1 MVVDSFCEASSLC
14 LKSNCSC
21 DSWISFSSNNQC
33 SLITPFTLMPTI
45 IALHR
50 HRNNPSSLLPLP
62 AFNLPKRGTKILTL
76 ACTAQYCTTIKKCF
90 TRDERE
96 KIKKKKQP
104 NNLGLY
110 SLYNKLVNTKDRD
123 FETQNHN
130 QNHSQRFF
138 QYKKPQRLNWEE
150 SHIFQTCFF
159 FFRLTVTLKLK
170 KSIPYSVL
178 FW

>member
-76 ACTAQYCTTIKKCF
+76 ACTAQYCTTIKKMF
-90 TRDERE
+90 YQRWKRE
-96 KIKKKKQP
+96 NLKKKQP